1 METAGVCGLFC
12 ESCTFYI
19 ATEENT
25 ALELL
30 AKRCEKTI
38 DEIRCKGCRSD
49 TVTFYCKTCSM
60 KQCAEK
66 KGHKFCSECRE
77 YPCGTLKEF
86 QAQRPHR
93 LELFASLDYL
103 KEKGYIAW
111 KKKMEKEYSCENCG
125 TINSIYTFEC
135 RKCNHHPS
143 NQYVGRNIKKIIEA
157 IKK

>member
-19 ATEENT
+19 ATRENT

-30 AKRCEKTI
+30 AKRCGKTI

-60 KQCAEK
+60 KQCAQK
-66 KGHKFCSECRE
+66 NGYKFCSECRE
-77 YPCGTLKEF
+77 YPCAVLKEF
-86 QAQRPHR
+86 QAQKPHR
-93 LELFASLDYL
+93 LELFSSLDYV
-103 KEKGYIAW
+103 KEKGYAAW
-111 KKKMEKEYSCENCG
+111 KEKMEKDYSCENCG
-125 TINSIYTFEC
+125 TVNSIYTFEC
-135 RKCNHHPS
+135 RKCNNHPS
-143 NQYVGRNIKKIIEA
+143 NPYVGRNIKKIIEA